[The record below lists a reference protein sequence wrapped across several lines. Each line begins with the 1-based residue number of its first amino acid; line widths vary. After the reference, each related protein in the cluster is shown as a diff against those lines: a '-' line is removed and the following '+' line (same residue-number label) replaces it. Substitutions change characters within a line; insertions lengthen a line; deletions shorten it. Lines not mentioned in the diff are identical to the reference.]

1 MALVINTQIL
11 TDLRTSL
18 QAAFSRGM
26 QSGETFYQ
34 RIASVIPSN
43 SSRNTYPDLSQWPA
57 FRKWVGDRQF
67 KDLSATAY
75 SIENET
81 FEASVK
87 VKRED
92 IEDDNLGVPAH
103 IAETSGMAARTFP
116 DELIAQLLAEGLVKT
131 GYDGKPFF
139 AANHMGKDGV
149 EDQSNIV
156 GNAADG
162 VTAILLCT
170 TKPFKPFI
178 VQPRRDF
185 KLTAQFDEKSDAVF
199 HRNVFEYGSDGRVGA
214 GYGPWMLAVAI
225 CGELTPSKYA
235 EARARMAAF
244 VSTEGR
250 KFNLRGDLLMVGGA
264 NEGPAL
270 EILTADKTTGGKTN
284 IWRGTAEVMVNPYL

>member
-1 MALVINTQIL
+1 MALTINAQIL
-11 TDLRTSL
+11 RDLRTTL
-18 QAAFSRGM
+18 QAAFSKGM
-26 QSGETFYQ
+26 QSGKTFYQ

-57 FRKWVGDRQF
+57 FRKWVGERQF

-81 FEASVK
+81 FEASVS

-103 IAETSGMAARTFP
+103 IAETSGMAALTFP
-116 DELIAQLLAEGLVKT
+116 DELIAELVSEGFVKT

-139 AANHMGKDGV
+139 AATHMGKDGA

-162 VTAILLCT
+162 ISAILLCT

-178 VQPRRDF
+178 VQPRREF
-185 KLTAQFDEKSDAVF
+185 KLTSQFDENSEAVF
-199 HRNVFEYGSDGRVGA
+199 NRNVFEYGSDGRVGV

-225 CGELTPSKYA
+225 CGELTSAKYA
-235 EARARMAAF
+235 EARARMAGF
-244 VSTEGR
+244 VSTVGR
-250 KFNLRGDLLMVGGA
+250 KYSLRGDLLMVGSA
-264 NEGPAL
+264 NEGAAL
-270 EILTADKTTGGKTN
+270 EILTADKLTGGKSN
-284 IWRGTAEVMVNPYL
+284 IWKGTAEVMVNPYL